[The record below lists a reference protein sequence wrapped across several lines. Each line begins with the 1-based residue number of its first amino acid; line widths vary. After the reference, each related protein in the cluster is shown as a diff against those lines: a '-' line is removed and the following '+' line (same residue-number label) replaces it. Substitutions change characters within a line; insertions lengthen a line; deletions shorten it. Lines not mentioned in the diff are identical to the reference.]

1 VRVSALVTAAL
12 GAVALAAPVTAAA
25 APNVVAE
32 PSTYD
37 FRPVAVNH
45 GWGNTTVRVRN
56 LGDVAAELGKVTV
69 TGPAADAFG
78 ANWDSCYRVTLA
90 PGASC
95 PVNVTFWPRWTGV
108 FHATLSLDSNAP
120 GSPHSVS
127 LSGAGVTSAET
138 TLAFSPAL
146 LDFGS
151 VAARRA
157 GPVRSIV
164 LTNLGEVPTPP
175 LTVRFRNGIGIH
187 SPGESFALDAGNCA
201 GAVLAPGAGCQ
212 LSVTVVGRDP
222 HVHQATI
229 EVLDGRRRAV
239 AKAVVRAQVMAA
251 PAPGMLARRL
261 ESAARAWINRPRGQL
276 AARGFGLERVEQP
289 LAGRARLAI
298 GALVGPRR
306 HRVIVASG
314 GGSLSAGTPRKLI
327 ASTTKR
333 GQRLLRSGSALKLR
347 ATLTF
352 TPSGTKAVVVKRR
365 FRLGP

>member
-1 VRVSALVTAAL
+1 VRIAVLVAAAL
-12 GAVALAAPVTAAA
+12 GAVALAGPVTASA
-25 APNVVAE
+25 APTVVAE
-32 PSTYD
+32 PSAYE
-37 FRPVAVNH
+37 FRPVAVDH
-45 GWGNTTVRVRN
+45 GWASTTLRFRN
-56 LGDVAAELGKVTV
+56 RGDVAAELGKVKV

-95 PVNVTFWPRWTGV
+95 PVNVRFWPQRTGV
-108 FHATLSLDSNAP
+108 FRATLSLDSNAP

-127 LSGAGVTSAET
+127 LSGAGVNSAET
-138 TLAFSPAL
+138 MLAFSPAW

-151 VAARRA
+151 VASGRA
-157 GPVRSIV
+157 GPARSIV
-164 LTNLGEVPTPP
+164 LTNMGEVPTPP

-212 LSVTVVGRDP
+212 LSVAVVGREP

-239 AKAVVRAQVMAA
+239 AKAVVRAQVLAA
-251 PAPGMLARRL
+251 APGMLVRRL
-261 ESAARAWINRPRGQL
+261 ESAARAWIKRPRGQL

-298 GALVGPRR
+298 AALVGPRR
-306 HRVIVASG
+306 QRVIVASG

-333 GQRLLRSGSALKLR
+333 GQRLLRSGSARKLR

-352 TPSGTKAVVVKRR
+352 TPIGTKAVVVKRR